1 MIGTLES
8 IAEDVMTR
16 TGFFRNGTHES
27 GELSMQNGVARTN
40 CIDCLD
46 RTNAAQFVIG
56 KRALGHQL
64 HALGIISDTSIDY
77 DTDAV
82 NLFTHMYAISKTQ
95 SRRWP
100 DKDFRYH
107 DHGDTI
113 AIQYGGS
120 HLVNTMET
128 YRKINQW
135 TSHSRDMVE
144 SFKRYYNNSFLD
156 KQRQEAY
163 NLFLGNYIFVQG
175 QPMLW
180 DLSTDYYLHHT
191 NPRAWP
197 GRRRKNYIQ
206 WFSLEHLTAPAMPED
221 TKPQGKLAGKPLGFF
236 DEYWYEYY
244 RPLALSSFQKMFPY
258 KMNSTLRYVPFK
270 STKEGKYDLSPF
282 RVRDGHEHASPD
294 KGQQRREVTI
304 AVPGTETGEEQ
315 RIKPVHCVP
324 QVPQSKRALPAWLQ
338 SQLGEQPPHKH
349 SILKDQVESKDGLK
363 EKKSLKDKSAVTQW
377 TLDQFVTNSL
387 NPFVA
392 DTEAHE
398 YQRYISHPL
407 NLSLVLTAD
416 VPPNPNLEFLGYVNS
431 ISADAVNN
439 SHSVEE
445 DVADHIEFLD
455 IGEDP
460 LTVTEADAAKKRY
473 KAYRQWVKGKS
484 LFKQRVDP

>member
-1 MIGTLES
+1 
-8 IAEDVMTR
+8 
-16 TGFFRNGTHES
+16 
-27 GELSMQNGVARTN
+27 
-40 CIDCLD
+40 
-46 RTNAAQFVIG
+46 
-56 KRALGHQL
+56 
-64 HALGIISDTSIDY
+64 
-77 DTDAV
+77 
-82 NLFTHMYAISKTQ
+82 
-95 SRRWP
+95 
-100 DKDFRYH
+100 
-107 DHGDTI
+107 
-113 AIQYGGS
+113 
-120 HLVNTMET
+120 MET

-191 NPRAWP
+191 DPRAWF
-197 GRRRKNYIQ
+197 GQRRKNYIQ
-206 WFSLEHLTAPAMPED
+206 WFTPEHLDGPAMPED
-221 TKPQGKLAGKPLGFF
+221 TKPHGHLAGKPLGFF
-236 DEYWYEYY
+236 DEYWFEYY
-244 RPLALSSFQKMFPY
+244 RPLALSSFQKMFSY

-282 RVRDGHEHASPD
+282 RVRDGHEQASPD
-294 KGQQRREVTI
+294 KGQQRKGVTI
-304 AVPGTETGEEQ
+304 ADSNKDVSEEQ
-315 RIKPVHCVP
+315 EAQPANSVS
-324 QVPQSKRALPAWLQ
+324 QSKRALPAWLQ
-338 SQLGEQPPHKH
+338 SQLGEQSSPQH
-349 SILKDQVESKDGLK
+349 SKSKDSHAENKDGSSTIEVTK
-363 EKKSLKDKSAVTQW
+363 ETKAFKDKSAVTQW

-387 NPFVA
+387 NPSVT

-407 NLSLVLTAD
+407 NLPLVTTAD

-431 ISADAVNN
+431 ISTDAVN
-439 SHSVEE
+439 SMHSTE
-445 DVADHIEFLD
+445 DDLADHAEFLD

-460 LTVTEADAAKKRY
+460 LTVTEADTAKKRY